1 MALLSSH
8 LQVRPGLLHG
18 VLEAVVVL
26 GRSPRDHLIGYLQPN
41 VLSEV
46 HDGDPPDVVP
56 MALAALEWLNLVRLD
71 ATECVVPVAEL
82 EGLSPDEL
90 NGRLPGMIRRG
101 LLHSE
106 AIKSN
111 DDDSP
116 CRDLVDALAWWL
128 AQDAWDPPVAYGK
141 GDRSAER
148 RQYQQ
153 FPNGPNFVNDT
164 KWPVVLQWAVYLGL
178 GEIDPGVKVAVPD
191 PTRAIGQI
199 AADFTTGSYGVW
211 EFVSRVASEL
221 GVVDGG
227 VARKRVTDAA
237 VAGQLRRDDGAQVLS
252 SSMSLALK
260 RLERLGF
267 IELAN
272 EADTEQSARYELT
285 LPPDQANQ
293 VVDRINIIV
302 RNNDN

>member
-8 LQVRPGLLHG
+8 LQVRPGLLHA
-18 VLEAVVVL
+18 VMEAVVVL
-26 GRSPRDHLIGYLQPN
+26 DGSSRQHLIDSLQPEI
-41 VLSEV
+41 LREGP
-46 HDGDPPDVVP
+46 DGDPPDVVP
-56 MALAALEWLNLVRLD
+56 MALDALVWLNLIRLD
-71 ATECVVPVAEL
+71 ATDCVVPIAEL
-82 EGLSPDEL
+82 EGLPLNEL

-106 AIKSN
+106 HLEGADEN
-111 DDDSP
+111 PP

-128 AQDAWDPPVAYGK
+128 AQDAWDPPLDYGK

-148 RQYQQ
+148 RQHQQ
-153 FPNGPNFVNDT
+153 FPNRPPYVNST
-164 KWPVVLQWAVYLGL
+164 KWPAMLEWAVYLGL
-178 GEIDPGVKVAVPD
+178 GEVDPGVKVVVPD

-199 AADFTTGSYGVW
+199 AAEFTVGSFSAP

-227 VARKRVTDAA
+227 VVRKRVTNAA
-237 VAGQLRRDDGAQVLS
+237 AAGQLRRDDGNQVLS

-267 IELAN
+267 IALAV
-272 EADTEQSARYELT
+272 EADTEQQARLELT
-285 LPPDQANQ
+285 LPPGQPNQ

-302 RNNDN
+302 RNNGN